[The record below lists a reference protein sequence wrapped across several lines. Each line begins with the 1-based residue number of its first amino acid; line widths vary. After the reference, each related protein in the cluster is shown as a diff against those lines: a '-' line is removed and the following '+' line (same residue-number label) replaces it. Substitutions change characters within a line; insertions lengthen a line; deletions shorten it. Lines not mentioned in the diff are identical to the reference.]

1 MTAVTPFPAVDTV
14 EYLTAILNATPTAVI
29 AVDQEGAIKL
39 VNSQAE
45 RLFGYPKSELLGA
58 RIDIL
63 LPKRFRDRHPGL
75 RAAFTRAPTV
85 RPMGAGRDLFGRRK
99 DGTEFPIEI
108 GLNPIST
115 ADGMIIVSAIVDISE
130 RKKLEAR
137 FRATVE
143 SAPIAM
149 VMVDDSGTIV
159 LVNTEMER
167 LFGYGRE
174 ELLADRIEV
183 LLPHRYRPAHPGL
196 RAHFFATPK
205 ARRMGGGRRLFGLRK
220 GGAEFPVEIGL
231 NPVSTDEGRFVLA
244 AIVDISEQRQLAEA
258 ALRQANEALERSNVD
273 LQRFAY
279 VASHDLQTPMR
290 NVASFVE
297 LLKTTYGDDLDERA
311 NDWLRRIT
319 ESVRQLQTLVRDL
332 LEYSRIDS
340 HARPF
345 ERVPVS
351 EVMEHALALLGSE
364 IAESGAE
371 VTNDPLPTV
380 TGDRSQLVQ
389 LLLNLIGNAL
399 KYRGADPPRVHVS
412 AERKDGE
419 WQFAV
424 RDNGIGIAARHSE
437 QIFEIFKRL
446 QGQREY
452 PGSGIGLAVCRRVV
466 HRHRGRIW
474 VESEV
479 GRGSVF
485 YFTIFEGTEVQ
496 TDVNRP

>member
-1 MTAVTPFPAVDTV
+1 VTRIPAVDTV
-14 EYLTAILNATPTAVI
+14 EYLTAILDATPTAVI
-29 AVDQEGAIKL
+29 AADQEGVITL
-39 VNSQAE
+39 VNTQAE
-45 RLFGYPKSELLGA
+45 RLFGYSNTELIGGKV
-58 RIDIL
+58 DIL
-63 LPKRFRDRHPGL
+63 LPERFRAGHPEL
-75 RAAFTRAPTV
+75 RARFTKAPVV

-115 ADGMIIVSAIVDISE
+115 AEGMIIVSAIVDISG

-174 ELLADRIEV
+174 ELLHQRIEV
-183 LLPHRYRPAHPGL
+183 LLPHRYRSAHPGL
-196 RAHFFATPK
+196 RTHFFAAPR
-205 ARRMGGGRRLFGLRK
+205 ARRMGGGRRLFGIRK
-220 GGAEFPVEIGL
+220 SGAEFPVEIGL

-244 AIVDISEQRQLAEA
+244 AIVDTSEQRKLARAE
-258 ALRQANEALERSNVD
+258 LRRANEALERSNVD

-297 LLKTTYGDDLDERA
+297 LLRTTYGDTLDDRA

-319 ESVRQLQTLVRDL
+319 ESVRQLQALVRDL

-345 ERVPVS
+345 ERVPLA
-351 EVMEHALALLGSE
+351 EVMEHVIGLLDSA
-364 IAESGAE
+364 IAESDAE
-371 VTNDPLPTV
+371 VTTGPLPTV
-380 TGDRSQLVQ
+380 IGDRSQLVQ

-399 KYRGADPPRVHVS
+399 KYRSEDPPRVHVF
-412 AERKDGE
+412 AERKDAE

-424 RDNGIGIAARHSE
+424 RDNGIGIEPRHRE

-446 QGQREY
+446 QAQHEY

-466 HRHRGRIW
+466 HRHSGRIW
-474 VESEV
+474 VESAP
-479 GRGSVF
+479 GGGSTF
-485 YFTIFEGTEVQ
+485 YFTIFEGTEVSQ
-496 TDVNRP
+496 

>member
-1 MTAVTPFPAVDTV
+1 MKRVPAVDTV
-14 EYLTAILNATPTAVI
+14 EYLTAILDATPTAVI
-29 AVDQEGAIKL
+29 AVDHEGAITL
-39 VNSQAE
+39 VNRQAE
-45 RLFGYPKSELLGA
+45 RLFGYASGELYGK
-58 RIDIL
+58 RVDIL
-63 LPKRFRDRHPGL
+63 VPQRFRERHPEL
-75 RAAFTRAPTV
+75 RARFTTTPTV
-85 RPMGAGRDLFGRRK
+85 RPMGAGRDLFGLRK

-108 GLNPIST
+108 GLNPINT
-115 ADGMIIVSAIVDISE
+115 AEGMVVVSAIVDISE

-167 LFGYGRE
+167 IFGYGRE
-174 ELLADRIEV
+174 ELLDQAIEA
-183 LLPHRYRPAHPGL
+183 LLPNRYRAAHPQL
-196 RAHFFATPK
+196 RAHFFAAPK
-205 ARRMGGGRRLFGLRK
+205 ARRMGGGRRLHGRRRN
-220 GGAEFPVEIGL
+220 GSEFPVEIGL

-244 AIVDISEQRQLAEA
+244 AIMDISEQRKLAEA
-258 ALRQANEALERSNVD
+258 ELRQANEALERSNID

-297 LLKTTYGDDLDERA
+297 LLKTTYGDDLDARA
-311 NDWLRRIT
+311 KDWLRRIT

-340 HARPF
+340 DARPF
-345 ERVPVS
+345 ERVPFS
-351 EVMEHALALLGSE
+351 EVLDHVVSLLGNAM
-364 IAESGAE
+364 AESNVEITSGL
-371 VTNDPLPTV
+371 LPTI

-389 LLLNLIGNAL
+389 LLLNLIDNAL

-412 AERKDGE
+412 AERKGTE

-424 RDNGIGIAARHSE
+424 QDNGIGIESRHRE

-446 QGQREY
+446 QGQQEY

-474 VESEV
+474 VESEP

-485 YFTIFEGTEVQ
+485 YFTIFEGAEVIQ
-496 TDVNRP
+496 